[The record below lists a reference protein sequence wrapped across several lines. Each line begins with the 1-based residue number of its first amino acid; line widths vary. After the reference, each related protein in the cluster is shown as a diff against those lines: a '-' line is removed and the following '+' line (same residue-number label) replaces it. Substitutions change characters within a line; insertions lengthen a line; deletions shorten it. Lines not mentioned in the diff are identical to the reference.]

1 MLVNYNFQTKEIR
14 WKDVS
19 PDKFGTGDS
28 FFFCFQSGSSMN
40 LDCVQRLLL
49 GAENKPGFS

>member
-19 PDKFGTGDS
+19 LDKFGTGDI
-28 FFFCFQSGSSMN
+28 FFCFQSGSSMN